1 MKLFT
6 ALTAANLPLSLRW
19 TIAVASLSFVATS
32 ANASAVIDLD
42 TNKVY
47 RINDS
52 TPVVL
57 VIHGTK
63 YAEVEDFNQI
73 NPAGVRGKRGY
84 ATERQ
89 IDGENILNQNK
100 GIKNGIIT
108 PWFIAG
114 SLDTNKYSAKAML
127 NYVRNNGISGNQL
140 SHNALKVMSNYQEI
154 KTAFDNKSGSKSR
167 SLGGPNKR
175 GQFEF

>member
-1 MKLFT
+1 MKLFI
-6 ALTAANLPLSLRW
+6 ALANANLPISLNRSIAVVSLSLF
-19 TIAVASLSFVATS
+19 TTC
-32 ANASAVIDLD
+32 ANASAVIDFN

-52 TPVVL
+52 TPVVV
-57 VIHGTK
+57 VIHGKRYSET
-63 YAEVEDFNQI
+63 EDFNQI
-73 NPAGVRGKRGY
+73 NPAGIRGKGGY

-100 GIKNGIIT
+100 GVKNGIIA
-108 PWFIAG
+108 PWFVAG
-114 SLDTNKYSAKAML
+114 SLNKSQYSAKAML
-127 NYVRNNGISGNQL
+127 NYVRNNGISIDQL
-140 SHNALKVMSNYQEI
+140 SDKAQKALRNYRLI
-154 KTAFDNKSGSKSR
+154 KIAFENKKGSKSR